1 MKKPMGQT
9 AQETQT
15 EDFFLDFDKTVQE
28 TVPFVFVRRMPLR
41 MIVSTFNNKVKTF
54 RQMNE

>member
-15 EDFFLDFDKTVQE
+15 EDFFLDFDKTVQQ
-28 TVPFVFVRRMPLR
+28 TASVPFVFVRRMPLW
-41 MIVSTFNNKVKTF
+41 MIVSTFIKQVKTF
-54 RQMNE
+54 